1 MAKIPEFLLKSL
13 YIKGSLRSIDDGFEF
28 KMQNQLGPARIIRAH
43 PLQIDRKPIP
53 LATCFF
59 IHEGSEAGFGDVTVE
74 NSVLMRQGEALTVR
88 VQTLA
93 LKPGRHTIGIHVE
106 VKDLGP
112 LRFTVSDQLR

>member
-13 YIKGSLRSIDDGFEF
+13 YVKGSLHSTDDGFEF

-43 PLQIDRKPIP
+43 PLQIDRKPVP
-53 LATCFF
+53 LTTCFF
-59 IHEGSEAGFGDVTVE
+59 IHEGHEAGFEDVNVDK
-74 NSVLMRQGEALTVR
+74 SILMRQGQALTVR
-88 VQTLA
+88 IQQFN

-106 VKDLGP
+106 VKDIGP